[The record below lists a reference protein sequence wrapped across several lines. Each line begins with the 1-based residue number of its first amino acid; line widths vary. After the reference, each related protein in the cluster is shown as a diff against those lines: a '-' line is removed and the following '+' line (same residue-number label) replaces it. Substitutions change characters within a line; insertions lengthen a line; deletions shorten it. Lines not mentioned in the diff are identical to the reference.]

1 MDNKLTRFLKRRK
14 PAKRNWLDDDLPTGP
29 ETAAVTTPQQDD
41 PVSVVEHPEIALVP
55 AEEAAARL
63 SAGKASRLAGKLS
76 RARHA
81 GKQKAGEEQSTPAAY
96 SVIVAPAHLG
106 AALGR
111 KVLVC
116 GHGVFASLDRSAPK
130 PSEGFIDQPS
140 RRAGPLLTGF
150 KKGETAARLY
160 IAIDERLVHQPKVR
174 YALALDYYLR
184 WGMAHSKTPLV
195 LLGGAESDGTT
206 YIDVMVFSNGSLRDL
221 FEHEL
226 PAHEHRD
233 FGISLKV
240 LLRKI
245 ADDCPGSRIV
255 AAAPLPDWQNDDVEY
270 IGEAPLKGLSFR
282 PLGATKAGAAGMKVS
297 AGVALAGLLTYGVQ
311 LGYGWKSYSDAGA
324 AYQTEVADP
333 VLTDAG
339 GINNARLEL
348 LQRREFYMQELR
360 PQEALA
366 RKSRQIVSGIA
377 TLPGVRINSI
387 TFGSSNG
394 ASQGSGGAADVS
406 GAPTTQPAEPNV
418 TMELLVQ
425 QSADSALTD
434 AESLM
439 TAISARTGMRLR
451 LQKAQGWSTDETT
464 GIRKLRIEGFTQ

>member
-1 MDNKLTRFLKRRK
+1 M
-14 PAKRNWLDDDLPTGP
+14 
-29 ETAAVTTPQQDD
+29 
-41 PVSVVEHPEIALVP
+41 
-55 AEEAAARL
+55 
-63 SAGKASRLAGKLS
+63 
-76 RARHA
+76 
-81 GKQKAGEEQSTPAAY
+81 GKQEAGDKQPSPATY

-106 AALGR
+106 AAVGR

-116 GHGVFASLDRSAPK
+116 GHGLFASLDKSAPK
-130 PSEGFIDQPS
+130 PTEGFIDQPS
-140 RRAGPLLTGF
+140 RRAGPVLTGF
-150 KKGETAARLY
+150 KKGETAARLF

-184 WGMAHSKTPLV
+184 WGMAHSKAPLV
-195 LLGGAESDGTT
+195 LLGGAESEGTT
-206 YIDVMVFSNGSLRDL
+206 YIDVMVFSNGTLRDL

-226 PAHEHRD
+226 PAHDHRD
-233 FGISLKV
+233 FVISLKV

-245 ADDCPGSRIV
+245 ADDCPGARIV
-255 AAAPLPDWQNDDVEY
+255 AAAPLPDWRNDDVEY
-270 IGEAPLKGLSFR
+270 IGDAPLKALSFR
-282 PLGATKAGAAGMKVS
+282 PLGASKAGAPGVKAS
-297 AGVALAGLLTYGVQ
+297 AAVAIAGLLAYGVQ
-311 LGYGWKSYSDAGA
+311 VGYGWKSYSDAGA
-324 AYQTEVADP
+324 GYKAEVADP
-333 VLTDAG
+333 VLSDAG

-348 LQRREFYMQELR
+348 LQRREFYMQEIR

-366 RKSRQIVSGIA
+366 KKSRQIVSGIA

-387 TFGSSNG
+387 TFGSSNAG
-394 ASQGSGGAADVS
+394 TLNSAAAVDAS
-406 GAPTTQPAEPNV
+406 GAPIAQPVEPNV